1 MSFNEI
7 IEGLFGFLEK
17 LQVFLFNFGE
27 IAQNF
32 FDALP

>member
-1 MSFNEI
+1 MSLTEI
-7 IEGLFGFLEK
+7 VTTLFEFLDK
-17 LQVFLFNFGE
+17 VKVFLLNFGE

>member
-1 MSFNEI
+1 MSFTEFI
-7 IEGLFGFLEK
+7 TELFAFLEK
-17 LQVFLFNFGE
+17 VQAFLFEFGE

>member
-1 MSFNEI
+1 MTFDEI
-7 IEGLFGFLEK
+7 ITGLFEFLDK
-17 LQVFLFNFGE
+17 LQNFLFNFGE